1 MSEGG
6 FCMRVSWW
14 MAPLAVL
21 LALASL
27 MGGFLMSRP
36 RDVAADKGGKV
47 HAPSAAK
54 SGAPAPVV
62 DRSGTTVPKAQQQPA
77 QQQPAQQQ
85 LTQPTQPAQP
95 AQSTEPGKPSPE
107 PKRPADSEAQAFLRT
122 FMQARMAGDAG
133 KVASMVKPDAVGKG
147 SIRLSGPGAR
157 ITGYTAELLGS
168 GNPDLFIF
176 RVAVSFGTGQPGGE
190 VSVEEITLTWKGG
203 FKVAAFT
210 EREQESLTLGV
221 GQDGKLYLQKGQT
234 KALAGDLALLPNMAR
249 PLGAEPGIE
258 FGVGKEGW
266 SVAAV
271 NTAGTHV
278 LWVTKGLHPLLGVS
292 QITWGSNPVMTP
304 IDLLFEAGG
313 VDAAWAPGSS
323 RHVAVT
329 IAQPSGATNLYIY
342 DVLAKERI
350 DPGLMAKLGGGPDYA
365 VRNLRWISPTVVAFD
380 VERGGKTTGPY
391 TFDISTK
398 ELKTP

>member
-1 MSEGG
+1 
-6 FCMRVSWW
+6 MRVTWW

-21 LALASL
+21 LVLAGLVGGLL
-27 MGGFLMSRP
+27 MARP
-36 RDVAADKGGKV
+36 REGTADVGGKV
-47 HAPSAAK
+47 HVPSAAK
-54 SGAPAPVV
+54 PGAGAPVASS
-62 DRSGTTVPKAQQQPA
+62 SGTKGQKPPSQPA
-77 QQQPAQQQ
+77 QPQPAQP
-85 LTQPTQPAQP
+85 QPTQPAQP
-95 AQSTEPGKPSPE
+95 QPPGPKEPE
-107 PKRPADSEAQAFLRT
+107 PTRPTDSEAQAFLRA
-122 FMQARMAGDAG
+122 FMQARTAGDAG
-133 KVASMVKPDAVGKG
+133 KVSAMVKPEAVGKG

-157 ITGYTAELLGS
+157 ITSYTGELLGS

-176 RVAVSFGTGQPGGE
+176 RVHVGFGTGQPGGE

-203 FKVAAFT
+203 LKVAAFA
-210 EREQESLTLGV
+210 EREKESLTLGV

-234 KALAGDLALLPNMAR
+234 TTLAGDLGLLPDMAK
-249 PLGAEPGIE
+249 PWGAGPGIQ

-278 LWVTKGLHPLLGVS
+278 LWITKGLHPLLGIS

-304 IDLLFEAGG
+304 LDLLFEAGG

-329 IAQPSGATNLYIY
+329 IAQPSGATTLFIY
-342 DVLAKERI
+342 DVMTPEKI
-350 DPGLMAKLGGGPDYA
+350 DPGLTAKLGGQPDYA
-365 VRNLRWISPTVVAFD
+365 VRNLRWISPTTLAFD

-398 ELKTP
+398 ELSTP